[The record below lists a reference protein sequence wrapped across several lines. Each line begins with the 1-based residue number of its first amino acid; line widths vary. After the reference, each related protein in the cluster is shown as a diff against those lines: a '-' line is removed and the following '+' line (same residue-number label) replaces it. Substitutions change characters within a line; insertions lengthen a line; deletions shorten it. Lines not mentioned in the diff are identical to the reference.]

1 MQYVFRYTMIHEA
14 CSYQVINSAKFYFV
28 YADKSLLGCVE
39 KKRWPRQPVSL
50 EIKNHHYIIEQ
61 TGNIASI
68 TNTTTN
74 ELIGKIT
81 ISGFRLFFS
90 KIVFEYNSI
99 QLKWVSKSVFSL
111 HWQWL
116 KNKKAIIDT
125 IENFDIGQNGVI
137 ILSDNFAEADLLIMV
152 GLYIRNNRK
161 YCHPW
166 R

>member
-1 MQYVFRYTMIHEA
+1 MIHEA

-28 YADKSLLGCVE
+28 YADKILLGCVE

-50 EIKNHHYIIEQ
+50 EIKNHHYMIEQ
-61 TGNIASI
+61 MSNNVASI

-90 KIVFEYNSI
+90 KVLFEYNNI

-111 HWQWL
+111 HWQWV
-116 KNKKAIIDT
+116 KNREAIIDT
-125 IENFDIGQNGVI
+125 IENFDIGQQNGVI

-152 GLYIRNNRK
+152 GLYIRNNRRVL
-161 YCHPW
+161 PSW